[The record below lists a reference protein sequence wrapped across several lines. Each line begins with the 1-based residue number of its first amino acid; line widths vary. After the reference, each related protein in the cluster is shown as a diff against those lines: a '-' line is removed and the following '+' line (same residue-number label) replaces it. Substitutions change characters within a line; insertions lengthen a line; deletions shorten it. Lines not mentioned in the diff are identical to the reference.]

1 VNIDRERALS
11 YLRQMTRIRRFE
23 EKCAQVYSAGKIRGF
38 LHLYIGEEA
47 VACGVMP
54 ELSRDDAV
62 LATYREHGHA
72 LVRGMPA
79 RSIMAEMYGK
89 QEGCCRG
96 HGGSMHLFDSSLRF
110 FGGNAIVAGALP
122 MAVGFGLADRMRRTT
137 RITACFFG
145 EGAVAEGEFH
155 ESVNLASLWKLP
167 VLFLCE
173 NNLYAMGTSLE
184 RSEADTDLCEKAR
197 SYRMTA
203 ASADGMDVLAV
214 AEAARAAVN
223 YVRAGNGPYF
233 LELQTYRFR
242 AHSMFDPELY
252 RSKAEVENWK
262 HRCPIKAFETRCRE
276 AGLIGDEE
284 ISAIEND
291 TAREI
296 QDALAFAES
305 GTLEP
310 VENLTRDVY
319 TRERP
324 AAKAAAP

>member
-1 VNIDRERALS
+1 MNISREQALE
-11 YLRQMTRIRRFE
+11 YLRKMIRIRRFE
-23 EKCAQVYSAGKIRGF
+23 EKCAEVYSAGKIRGF

-47 VACGVMP
+47 VACGVLS

-72 LVRGMPA
+72 LLRGMPA

-89 QEGCCRG
+89 QEGCCHG
-96 HGGSMHLFDSSLRF
+96 HGGSMHLFDPALRF

-122 MAVGFGLADRMRRTT
+122 VAVGFGLADRMRRTA

-145 EGAVAEGEFH
+145 EGAVAEGAFH
-155 ESVNLASLWKLP
+155 ESANLASLWKLP

-173 NNLYAMGTSLE
+173 NNLYAMGTALD

-203 ASADGMDVLAV
+203 ASVDGMDVLAV
-214 AEAARAAVN
+214 AEAARAGID
-223 YVRAGNGPYF
+223 YVRGGKGPYF
-233 LELQTYRFR
+233 LELKTYRFR

-252 RSKAEVENWK
+252 RSKAEVEEWK
-262 HRCPIKAFETRCRE
+262 HLCPIEAFKLRTQTG
-276 AGLIGDEE
+276 GLIQDAD
-284 ISAIEND
+284 IAAIEAD

-296 QDALAFAES
+296 EDALSFAEA

-310 VENLTRDVY
+310 VENLTHDVY
-319 TRERP
+319 ARER
-324 AAKAAAP
+324 AFAKAGAS